1 MSLILH
7 KIHQPSNSQ
16 DALNK
21 TLTLL
26 VEQNMLDIDNVD
38 KFSGWWDVDQEIKSG
53 VLLYFHVPC
62 STWPSLP
69 HILAEPV
76 RLLIQSALEV
86 LGFMSRAEAI
96 KFEKLETLLNRNDP
110 FRKRTIRFYV
120 RQNIFKI
127 DNNILTV
134 IDPSLLLDTIE
145 KLIAFD
151 M

>member
-1 MSLILH
+1 MKVH
-7 KIHQPSNSQ
+7 KTSEPYYSQ

-38 KFSGWWDVDQEIKSG
+38 KFTGWWDVDQEIKSG
-53 VLLYFHVPC
+53 VLLFFHIPC

-69 HILAEPV
+69 SILAEPV

-86 LGFMSRAEAI
+86 LCFISRAETI
-96 KFEKLETLLNRNDP
+96 KLEKLEILLNRNDP

-120 RQNIFKI
+120 RQKILKI
-127 DNNILTV
+127 DNDNTLTV